1 VKPLAAAVA
10 PPLPRPVRDSLAD
23 LAYQLTV
30 TYGLRLRL
38 VTPYGRELPI
48 HAVRRADRS
57 PLAEMLTPSELRIA
71 RMIGDGA
78 SNRDIAGLLSISP
91 KTVEA
96 HLSRIY
102 RKVGARS
109 RVDVAREI
117 ALSLR
122 AASVGEPGA
131 GLLV

>member
-1 VKPLAAAVA
+1 MEHLAAAAA
-10 PPLPRPVRDSLAD
+10 PPLPLPVRDSLAD

-30 TYGLRLRL
+30 TYGMRLRV
-38 VTPYGRELPI
+38 VTPHGCELPI
-48 HAVRRADRS
+48 HAVRRPDRS
-57 PLAEMLTPSELRIA
+57 SLAETLTAAELRIA

-78 SNRDIAGLLSISP
+78 SNRDVAELLSISP

-102 RKVGARS
+102 RKLGVRS

-117 ALSLR
+117 GKER
-122 AASVGEPGA
+122 AHA
-131 GLLV
+131 